1 MITKVHTALAV
12 ARRGWVDRRRS
23 RLAWGTGMVLYLGMM
38 LAVWPSLEGSAG
50 FADVAQDYPEALK
63 AMFGGAEAF
72 DAITT
77 PEGFLNSYV
86 FSFMLPLLLVMMAI
100 GIGAAMLGEED
111 ENGLLDLLLSNPVSR
126 RRVVLEKGLVV
137 AGQVALIALVVVLVV
152 LAAGPAVGLDV
163 AVSGVF
169 AAGVGA
175 MLYGVLGG
183 LVALLAGAAAGR
195 RAPALAVGAV
205 VAVAGYLL
213 TTIAELA
220 SWAEPLGKA
229 SPLYHATAGK
239 PVQNGMPANYL
250 ILAGAAF
257 MVLAAT
263 VAVFDRKDLT

>member
-1 MITKVHTALAV
+1 MADSLAV

-23 RLAWGTGMVLYLGMM
+23 RLGWAIGLALYMAMM
-38 LAVWPSLEGSAG
+38 LAVWPSLEGSDS

-100 GIGAAMLGEED
+100 GLGAALIGEED
-111 ENGLLDLLLSNPVSR
+111 EEGLMDLLLSNPVSR
-126 RRVVLEKGLVV
+126 RRVVLEKALVV
-137 AGQVALIALVVVLVV
+137 AGQVLLLTLVVLVV
-152 LAAGPAVGLDV
+152 IVAGGPAVGLDI
-163 AVSGVF
+163 AASGLV
-169 AAGVGA
+169 AAGIGSL
-175 MLYGVLGG
+175 LYGLLGG
-183 LVALLAGAAAGR
+183 LVALLAGAASGR
-195 RAPALAVGAV
+195 RAPALAIGAV
-205 VAVAGYLL
+205 VTVAGYLL

-229 SPLYHATAGK
+229 SPLHHATAGN

-250 ILAGAAF
+250 ILAGAAVV
-257 MVLAAT
+257 VLVAT
-263 VAVFDRKDLT
+263 VVVFDRKDLT